1 MKGEN
6 FGGKNSSPY
15 SDEGQYFTKPN
26 VAMEVPAAATAMA
39 MAEPGNKTY
48 QERRPK
54 EVTRM
59 LQITTNL

>member
-1 MKGEN
+1 
-6 FGGKNSSPY
+6 
-15 SDEGQYFTKPN
+15 
-26 VAMEVPAAATAMA
+26 MA

-59 LQITTNL
+59 LQITTNLWTQPSTVVAGPSCYKEDMF